1 MYYQDVAFL
10 LASLE
15 GLSLTGSSL
24 GRIDDRWCQNA
35 VADNV
40 ADMNATREIMWN
52 VNSLPNVIGLY
63 GLLAVSLAI
72 GLNGVLRR
80 AALWRSGKPSPEHQ
94 GDWLWR
100 LDDIIQ
106 CGLFQ
111 KKVARGKSGS
121 AIAHLLVYLGF
132 LVLLFTTTMV
142 FIHHDL
148 GIKIYQGTFY
158 LWVTIFS
165 DVFGVLLLGGLLYFW
180 YRRHIQNAGAIHN
193 TMNDDFILGML
204 ALLVVQGYVLEGLRI
219 HVTNDPWALYSPI
232 GWLVAKAAWFM
243 PDDRAR
249 QVHFIT
255 WWFHTLTVY
264 AFVALFPYTKF
275 FHMVTS
281 PLNLFFSRTRR
292 PKGALPFIGDVEKLM
307 ESGEEFSLGLG
318 TIKDYTWKNLL
329 DLDACTQCGRCQE
342 VCPAYLSGKPLSPKW
357 MILDT
362 RNHASALHAHGALE
376 GTTTPKVGRALD
388 QSLLQNVQL
397 PFNGIRLDDDSY
409 RADGSYRA
417 QNPLVQQSVRTLGGS
432 PDAKIAGDVMDP
444 NVFWTCNTC
453 MACVE
458 ACPVGI
464 NHVDQIVGNRR
475 HMTMMEGQIPHEAQG
490 TLRSLESRGNPY
502 GPQEDRSKWLDGLG
516 VTMLQ
521 PGDSVDYLY
530 WVGCVSAF
538 DPRKQKIAKSLVT
551 IMQKAGLSFGVLGS
565 MEGCTGDPARRLGEE
580 NLFQTL
586 AKQNIELLKSVSFK
600 YLVANC
606 PHCFNTIK
614 NEYPQFGNLGEG
626 REPEIIHHSV
636 LLKRLIAEDKLPLK
650 EGGLKDV
657 TFHDPCYLGRY
668 NDEYDA
674 PRDSLKKIKGLRII
688 EMERSREK
696 GLCCGAGGGHFWM
709 DLKIG
714 ERVNSIRAQEAADT
728 GASTVATA
736 CPFCM
741 QMMEDGVKL
750 TNNENRLDVRDI
762 AEVIA
767 ERL

>member
-1 MYYQDVAFL
+1 
-10 LASLE
+10 
-15 GLSLTGSSL
+15 
-24 GRIDDRWCQNA
+24 
-35 VADNV
+35 
-40 ADMNATREIMWN
+40 MWN
-52 VNSLPNVIGLY
+52 VNTLPNVVALY
-63 GLLAVSLAI
+63 GLLVVAFAV
-72 GLNGVLRR
+72 GLNGVIRR
-80 AALWRSGKPSPEHQ
+80 TELWRWGSSSPEHL
-94 GDWLWR
+94 GGWLWR
-100 LDDIIQ
+100 LDDLIQ
-106 CGLFQ
+106 CGVFQ
-111 KKVARGKSGS
+111 RKVARGPSGS

-158 LWVTIFS
+158 LYVTMFS
-165 DVFGVLLLGGLLYFW
+165 DIFGVLLLAGILFFG
-180 YRRHIQNAGAIHN
+180 YRRFIQNADAVNN
-193 TMNDDFILGML
+193 TPNDIFILAML
-204 ALLVVQGYVLEGLRI
+204 AVLVVQGYVLEGARI
-219 HVTNDPWALYSPI
+219 HVTHDPWALYSPI
-232 GWLVAKAAWFM
+232 GWLFAKAVWFLP
-243 PDDRAR
+243 PDQAKTL
-249 QVHFIT
+249 HFYT

-275 FHMVTS
+275 FHMLTS
-281 PLNLFFSRTRR
+281 PLNLFFSRTKR
-292 PKGALPFIGDVEKLM
+292 PKGALPFIGDLEKMM

-329 DLDACTQCGRCQE
+329 DLDACTQCGRCQD

-357 MILDT
+357 VILDT
-362 RNHASALHAHGALE
+362 RNHALALQADGAIAPSSLPAVAQRLDSSLAHSVL
-376 GTTTPKVGRALD
+376 
-388 QSLLQNVQL
+388 L
-397 PFNGIRLDDDSY
+397 PFNNVVPSENGYVSSSQS
-409 RADGSYRA
+409 RAR
-417 QNPLVQQSVRTLGGS
+417 NPLVQKAVKSLGAS
-432 PDAKIAGDVMDP
+432 ADEKIAGDVMDP
-444 NVFWTCNTC
+444 SVFWSCNTC
-453 MACVE
+453 LACVE

-475 HMTMMEGQIPHEAQG
+475 HMTMMEGQLPHEAQA
-490 TLRSLESRGNPY
+490 TLRSLESRLNPY
-502 GPQEDRSKWLDGLG
+502 GPQEDRIKWLDGLN
-516 VTMLQ
+516 VRMLE
-521 PGDSVDYLY
+521 PGESVDYLY

-538 DPRKQKIAKSLVT
+538 DPRKQKIAKALVS

-565 MEGCTGDPARRLGEE
+565 LEGCTGDPARRLGEE

-600 YLVANC
+600 FLVANC

-626 REPEIIHHSV
+626 RQPEIIHHSV
-636 LLKRLIAEDKLPLK
+636 LLKKLLAEDKIPLSDG
-650 EGGLKDV
+650 ELKDV

-674 PRDSLKKIKGLRII
+674 PRTSLRAVKGLRII

-750 TNNENRLDVRDI
+750 TGNDQKLDVRDI

-767 ERL
+767 ERLQ

>member
-1 MYYQDVAFL
+1 
-10 LASLE
+10 
-15 GLSLTGSSL
+15 
-24 GRIDDRWCQNA
+24 
-35 VADNV
+35 
-40 ADMNATREIMWN
+40 MNATREIMWN
-52 VNSLPNVIGLY
+52 LNTLPNVIGLY
-63 GLLAVSLAI
+63 GLLLVSVAI
-72 GLNGVLRR
+72 GLNGIIRR
-80 AALWRSGKPSPEHQ
+80 SQLWASGAAAPEYT
-94 GDWLWR
+94 GSWLER
-100 LDDIIQ
+100 LDDLIQ

-148 GIKIYQGTFY
+148 GIKIYQGEFY
-158 LWVTIFS
+158 LWVTVFS
-165 DVFGVLLLGGLLYFW
+165 DIFGVLLLAGVLYFG
-180 YRRHIQNAGAIHN
+180 YRRHIQQADAVHFSRNE
-193 TMNDDFILGML
+193 DFILAML

-219 HVTNDPWALYSPI
+219 YVTNDPWALYSPV
-232 GWLVAKAAWFM
+232 GWLFAKASWFLSEGQ
-243 PDDRAR
+243 AR
-249 QVHFIT
+249 WIHFLT

-275 FHMVTS
+275 FHILSS
-281 PLNLFFSRTRR
+281 PLNLFFSRTQR
-292 PKGALPFIGDVEKLM
+292 PKGALPFIGDIQSLM
-307 ESGEEFSLGLG
+307 EKGEEFSLGLG

-362 RNHASALHAHGALE
+362 RNHAHALLAENKIASSGNLPAPAVALD
-376 GTTTPKVGRALD
+376 RALAT
-388 QSLLQNVQL
+388 NVLL
-397 PFNGIRLDDDSY
+397 PFNAVRKEGDSFHSE
-409 RADGSYRA
+409 GVYRA
-417 QNPLVQQSVRTLGGS
+417 QSPAVQQSVRTLGGS
-432 PDAKIAGDVMDP
+432 ADAVIAGDVMDP

-475 HMTMMEGQIPHEAQG
+475 NLTMMQGQIPHEAQA
-490 TLRSLESRGNPY
+490 TLRSLESLGNPY
-502 GPQEDRSKWLDGLG
+502 GPAEDRVKWLDGLN
-516 VTMLQ
+516 VPLLQ
-521 PGDSVDYLY
+521 PGDAVDYLY

-538 DPRKQKIAKSLVT
+538 DPRKQKIAKALVS

-600 YLVANC
+600 VLVANC

-626 REPEIIHHSV
+626 REPEIIHHSQ
-636 LLKRLIAEDKLPLK
+636 LLKQLIAEDKLPLK
-650 EGGLKDV
+650 EGALKDV

-674 PRDSLKKIKGLRII
+674 PRSSLKAVKGLKII

-750 TNNENRLDVRDI
+750 THNDNRLDVRDI

>member
-1 MYYQDVAFL
+1 
-10 LASLE
+10 
-15 GLSLTGSSL
+15 
-24 GRIDDRWCQNA
+24 
-35 VADNV
+35 
-40 ADMNATREIMWN
+40 MNATREIMWN
-52 VNSLPNVIGLY
+52 VNTLPNVVGLY
-63 GLLAVSLAI
+63 GLLVVALVI

-80 AALWRSGKPSPEHQ
+80 AELWRSGTPSPEYSGH
-94 GDWLWR
+94 WMWR
-100 LDDIIQ
+100 LDNLIQ
-106 CGLFQ
+106 CGVFH
-111 KKVARGKSGS
+111 KKVARGPSGS

-148 GIKIYQGTFY
+148 GIKIYQGQFY
-158 LWVTIFS
+158 LYVTMLSDIF
-165 DVFGVLLLGGLLYFW
+165 GILLLGGILYFG
-180 YRRHIQNAGAIHN
+180 YRRFIEHADAVSNSP
-193 TMNDDFILGML
+193 NDVFILAML
-204 ALLVVQGYVLEGLRI
+204 AVLVVQGFVLEGLRI
-219 HVTNDPWALYSPI
+219 HVTHDPWALYSPI
-232 GWLVAKAAWFM
+232 GWLFAKAGWFL
-243 PDDRAR
+243 PDSQAKLL
-249 QVHFIT
+249 HFVT

-275 FHMVTS
+275 FHMMTS
-281 PLNLFFSRTRR
+281 PLNLFFAPTAR
-292 PKGALPFIGDVEKLM
+292 PKGALPFIGDLEKMM

-318 TIKDYTWKNLL
+318 TIKDYTWKGLL

-357 MILDT
+357 IILDT
-362 RNHASALHAHGALE
+362 RNHALALE
-376 GTTTPKVGRALD
+376 ANGQLSSSRLPKIAQKLD
-388 QSLLQNVQL
+388 ASLSRSVLL
-397 PFNGIRLDDDSY
+397 PFNNLRPTENGYDSAGAF
-409 RADGSYRA
+409 RSSHA
-417 QNPLVQQSVRTLGGS
+417 NVQAAVRTVGGS
-432 PDAKIAGDVMDP
+432 ADAKISGDVIDP
-444 NVFWTCNTC
+444 NAFWSCNTC

-475 HMTMMEGQIPHEAQG
+475 HMTMMEGQLPHEAQS
-490 TLRSLESRGNPY
+490 TLRSIESRLNPY
-502 GPQEDRSKWLDGLG
+502 GPQEDRIKWLEGLN
-516 VTMLQ
+516 VPVLK

-538 DPRKQKIAKSLVT
+538 DPRKQKIAKSLVS
-551 IMQKAGLSFGVLGS
+551 IMHKAGLSFGVLGS
-565 MEGCTGDPARRLGEE
+565 VEGCTGDPARRLGEE

-600 YLVANC
+600 FLVANC

-626 REPEIIHHSV
+626 RKPEIIHHSV
-636 LLKRLIAEDKLPLK
+636 LLKRLLAEDKLLLK
-650 EGGLKDV
+650 DGDLKDV

-674 PRDSLKKIKGLRII
+674 PRSTLKAVKGLRII

-714 ERVNSIRAQEAADT
+714 ERVNSIRATEAAGT

-741 QMMEDGVKL
+741 QMMEDGVKM
-750 TNNENRLDVRDI
+750 TGNEQRLDVRDI
-762 AEVIA
+762 AEIIA
-767 ERL
+767 ERLQ

>member
-1 MYYQDVAFL
+1 
-10 LASLE
+10 
-15 GLSLTGSSL
+15 
-24 GRIDDRWCQNA
+24 
-35 VADNV
+35 
-40 ADMNATREIMWN
+40 MNATREIMWN
-52 VNSLPNVIGLY
+52 VNGLGNVVGLY
-63 GLLAVSLAI
+63 GLLIVSLAI
-72 GLNGVLRR
+72 GVNGILRR
-80 AALWRSGKPSPEHQ
+80 TELWRSGKPAPEYL

-111 KKVARGKSGS
+111 KKVARGTSGS

-158 LWVTIFS
+158 LWVTVFS
-165 DVFGVLLLGGLLYFW
+165 DVFGMLLLGGLLYFW
-180 YRRHIQNAGAIHN
+180 HRRYIQVAGAAHN
-193 TMNDDFILGML
+193 TKNDDFILGML
-204 ALLVVQGYVLEGLRI
+204 GLLVVQGYALEGLRI
-219 HVTNDPWALYSPI
+219 HVTNDPWALYSPV
-232 GWLVAKAAWFM
+232 GWLFAQAIWFV
-243 PDDRAR
+243 PTSTAR
-249 QVHFIT
+249 TTHFLM

-275 FHMVTS
+275 FHMLSS

-292 PKGALPFIGDVEKLM
+292 AKGALPFIGDLEKMM

-362 RNHASALHAHGALE
+362 RNHAFALHAEKKYGNSKLPQVAQ
-376 GTTTPKVGRALD
+376 ALD
-388 QSLLQNVQL
+388 QALSQRVLL
-397 PFNGIRLDDDSY
+397 PFNAIRQENDGY
-409 RADGSYRA
+409 RADGSYRSLSA
-417 QNPLVQQSVRTLGGS
+417 LVQNASRNLGGRA
-432 PDAKIAGDVMDP
+432 DAKISGDVIDP
-444 NVFWTCNTC
+444 DVFWTCNTC

-475 HMTMMEGQIPHEAQG
+475 YMTMMEGQLPHEAQG
-490 TLRSLESRGNPY
+490 TLRSLESRNNPY
-502 GPQEDRSKWLDGLG
+502 GPQEDRAKWLDGLS
-516 VTMLQ
+516 VKVLQ
-521 PGDSVDYLY
+521 PGDTVDYLY

-538 DPRKQKIAKSLVT
+538 DPRKQKIAKSLVA

-565 MEGCTGDPARRLGEE
+565 LEGCSGDPARRLGEE

-600 YLVANC
+600 VLVANC

-636 LLKRLIAEDKLPLK
+636 LLRRLLAEDKIPLR
-650 EGGLKDV
+650 EGGLRDV

-668 NDEYDA
+668 NNEYEA
-674 PRDSLKKIKGLRII
+674 PRQSLKSIKGLRII
-688 EMERSREK
+688 EMDRSREK

-714 ERVNSIRAQEAADT
+714 ERVNSMRAQEAADT

-750 TNNENRLDVRDI
+750 TNNERRLDVRDI
-762 AEVIA
+762 AEVIS